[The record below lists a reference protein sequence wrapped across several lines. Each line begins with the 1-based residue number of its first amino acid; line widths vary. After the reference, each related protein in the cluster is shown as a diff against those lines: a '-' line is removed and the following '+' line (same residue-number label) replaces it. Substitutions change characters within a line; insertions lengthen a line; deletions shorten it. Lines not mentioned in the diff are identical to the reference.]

1 MISKDLPIVLYF
13 VGEEKLSMANNCPP
27 QKIIAVPE
35 TKSEKVGEMFFF
47 TVKIPVPVHNTDN
60 NFIICLCTSTFSRIA
75 RT

>member
-35 TKSEKVGEMFFF
+35 TKSKKVGEMFFF
-47 TVKIPVPVHNTDN
+47 SQLRYRYRYTIP
-60 NFIICLCTSTFSRIA
+60 IITL
-75 RT
+75 